1 MPQFLTFSVSDKNF
15 CIDAKD
21 IQEIAAL
28 DDFQKVPKAPSC
40 IKGVSSL
47 RGKIITLVEISDIFQ
62 IRCEPRVPF
71 CAVILAPPHN
81 NLGFSVYS
89 EFSMKEGTERRAE
102 GTKKSLFSSATDI
115 GGLRSTLLRSR
126 DIVTF
131 CEQKV
136 LESFKIAN
144 AHPARNRK
152 SKKKV

>member
-15 CIDAKD
+15 CIDVRD
-21 IQEIAAL
+21 IQEIAEL
-28 DDFQKVPKAPSC
+28 DDFQKVPKAPAC

-47 RGKIITLVEISDIFQ
+47 RGKIVTLVEISDIFQ

-81 NLGFSVYS
+81 NLAFSVYS
-89 EFSMKEGTERRAE
+89 EFSMKEGAE
-102 GTKKSLFSSATDI
+102 HRSEGAKKGLFSSSAEI
-115 GGLRSTLLRSR
+115 EGLRSTLLQSR
-126 DIVTF
+126 EIVTF

-144 AHPARNRK
+144 AHPARNMK